1 MNFFRKKTEF
11 DFLGKRNIAFAVSGI
26 LIAISVV
33 TPIFVSP
40 NWGVDFA
47 GGTEMQVRF
56 TTSVDPGDVRKA
68 LEEAGIDDAQIQVF
82 GAVEDKTFLVRMG
95 RASLFS
101 DKEFETTVEP
111 KLREAL
117 PNLAAGTRGV
127 EYSEAEGDQI
137 TVTAEDG
144 SPLSEQAVTE
154 AFEANGWAVQ
164 EVRAIVADHSYAV
177 VFRGIGDKVERV
189 LDQEF
194 ADDKPVVE
202 RVDQVGASVGNELKL
217 AAVKSI
223 LMAVFLILL
232 YVGFRFDFR
241 FAPGGVIALAHDA
254 VLVVGFYLVSGAE
267 VNSNTIAAVL
277 TIVGFSI
284 NDTIVIFDRVRENM
298 VKFKGTDLYKL
309 VNLSLNETLS
319 RTILTSLTL
328 LLSLIGLVVFTTGT
342 LRDFSMAMSFGV
354 IAGSYSS
361 IYLASPFVIWMDK
374 VLEARKVAAAAS
386 AASAT
391 R

>member
-1 MNFFRKKTEF
+1 MNFFRQKTEF
-11 DFLGKRNIAFAVSGI
+11 DFLGKRKLAFAFSGV
-26 LIAISVV
+26 LVAISLV

-47 GGTEMQVRF
+47 GGTEMQVKF
-56 TTSVDPGDVRKA
+56 ASTVDAGDLRKA
-68 LEEAGIDDAQIQVF
+68 LGDAGVDDAQIQVF
-82 GAVEDKTFLVRMG
+82 GATEDQTFLIRMG

-101 DKEFETTVEP
+101 DKEFASTVDP

-117 PNLAAGTRGV
+117 PNVADGMKGL

-137 TVTAEDG
+137 TVTAKDG
-144 SPLSEQAVTE
+144 ETLSEQAVTE
-154 AFEANGWAVQ
+154 AFDKNGWAVQ
-164 EVRAIVADHSYAV
+164 EVRAIVPEHSYAV

-189 LDQEF
+189 LDKEF
-194 ADDKPVVE
+194 AAAKPVVE

-217 AAVKSI
+217 AAIKSI
-223 LMAVFLILL
+223 LLAVLLILL

-241 FAPGGVIALAHDA
+241 FAPGGVVALAHDA
-254 VLVVGFYLVSGAE
+254 ILVVGFYLVTGAE

-298 VKFKGTDLYKL
+298 LKFKGTDLVK
-309 VNLSLNETLS
+309 VINTSLNETLS
-319 RTILTSLTL
+319 RTILTSFTL
-328 LLSLIGLVVFTTGT
+328 ILSLIGLVIFTTGT

-354 IAGSYSS
+354 IIGSYSS
-361 IYLASPFVIWMDK
+361 IYLASPIVIWMDE
-374 VLEARKVAAAAS
+374 VLKARKVATAGAA
-386 AASAT
+386 